1 MTSMLKRYGWAVAAL
16 AAVAL
21 LLMLALRSPDRQKGL
36 TEYEAAG
43 TMRHIATVDV
53 TAVQLVAGTRELRF
67 ERRNGAWSDDAPA
80 IEAALRLLH
89 NTPPERNFEVAAPEF
104 GLDPPTLTVRVQ
116 TADGRAFEA
125 DFGAANPIGLARYVR
140 VRSGGTT
147 TLHLMPGYVAE
158 AWEPLAKKATR

>member
-1 MTSMLKRYGWAVAAL
+1 MNALKRYGWAAAAL

-21 LLMLALRSPDRQKGL
+21 LLMLALHSPDRQKGL

-43 TMRHIATVDV
+43 TMRHIATADV
-53 TAVQLVAGTRELRF
+53 TAVQIGAGTRALRL
-67 ERRNGAWSDDAPA
+67 ERRNGAWPEDAAA

-89 NTPPERNFEVAAPEF
+89 NTPPERSFEVATPEF
-104 GLDPPTLTVRVQ
+104 GLDPPAFTVRVQ

-125 DFGAANPIGLARYVR
+125 DFGATNPMGLAHYVR
-140 VRSGGTT
+140 VRSAGTT

-158 AWEPLAKKATR
+158 AWEPLAKKAAR